1 MTRRNSTDIC
11 RRRICSGV
19 FVGTKGDGKGV
30 REARVVV
37 GSMGSKDSKGSKS
50 TLSSKDSKGSRGS
63 MDSMNDLNPL
73 DSKALHNSLE
83 RSLFISTFK
92 KKPFHFPSPYQK
104 AEIKAHNPIRSPL
117 QPIHFSKPLFHTQQL
132 NPM

>member
-19 FVGTKGDGKGV
+19 FVGTKGDGKGGV

-37 GSMGSKDSKGSKS
+37 GSMGSKGSKGSKDFMDS
-50 TLSSKDSKGSRGS
+50 MDSKGSRGS
-63 MDSMNDLNPL
+63 MDSMNDLNALNPL

-83 RSLFISTFK
+83 RSLFIS
-92 KKPFHFPSPYQK
+92 
-104 AEIKAHNPIRSPL
+104 PL
-117 QPIHFSKPLFHTQQL
+117 
-132 NPM
+132 